1 MTKNKI
7 WALICLL
14 AYWYVEWIYLNQD
27 LNTQKM
33 SYNQRGVTQTMIDS
47 QRAKFEKEMRKYDN
61 LIFKK

>member
-1 MTKNKI
+1 MNKNII

-14 AYWYVEWIYLNQD
+14 AYWYVEWTYLNQD

-33 SYNQRGVTQTMIDS
+33 SYNEWWVTQTMINS
-47 QRAKFEKEMRKYDN
+47 QKQKFDAEMQKYDN

>member
-1 MTKNKI
+1 MNKNII

-14 AYWYVEWIYLNQD
+14 AYWVFEWKCLNND

-33 SYNQRGVTQTMIDS
+33 SYNQRGVTSAMIDS
-47 QRAKFEKEMRKYDN
+47 QRAKFDAEMQKYDN